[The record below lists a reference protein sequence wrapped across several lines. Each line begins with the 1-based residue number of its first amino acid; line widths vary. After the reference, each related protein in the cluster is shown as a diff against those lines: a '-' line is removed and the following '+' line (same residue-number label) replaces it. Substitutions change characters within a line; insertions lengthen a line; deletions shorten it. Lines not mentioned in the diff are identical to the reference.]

1 MASAGPTCTLLSD
14 PEPTQKMQMQKLL
27 LIMAH
32 PDDAEFCAGGL
43 MTLWRQAGHQIK
55 ILCLTNGN
63 AGHQSLDPQTLA
75 QRRQAEAQKAADLL
89 GAELEIWP
97 QDDGRLTPSIE
108 LREDL
113 IAAIRRYKPDLVI
126 THRTADYH
134 PDHRATGQLVKDS
147 IYLLQVPAIARTQ
160 PPLSY
165 LPTVLLA
172 YDGFTDPRPI
182 RMDWIVDTEQVQEQV
197 LDLLACHASQVFEW
211 LPSLNNRNTPPFDRA
226 WLKSFYQP
234 RPTGIAAKY
243 RDGNAAF
250 GSLRYAEAFEV
261 SDYAAR
267 LAEHHRNFRN
277 N

>member
-1 MASAGPTCTLLSD
+1 MASANLICTPLSD
-14 PEPTQKMQMQKLL
+14 LERTQTIQAQRLL

-63 AGHQSLDPQTLA
+63 AGHQSLDSQTLA

-97 QDDGRLTPSIE
+97 QDDGRLVPSIE
-108 LREDL
+108 LREDV
-113 IAAIRRYKPDLVI
+113 IAAIRNYKPDIVI

-147 IYLLQVPAIARTQ
+147 IYLLRVPAIARQQ
-160 PPLSY
+160 PPLPY

-172 YDGFTDPRPI
+172 YDGFTDPRPV

-197 LDLLACHASQVFEW
+197 VDLLACHASQVFEW
-211 LPSLNNRNTPPFDRA
+211 LPSLHSANTLPFDRA
-226 WLKSFYQP
+226 WLRSFYQP
-234 RPTGIAAKY
+234 RPAGIAAKC

-250 GSLRYAEAFEV
+250 DSLRYAEAFEV

-267 LAEHHRNFRN
+267 LAEHHKNFRN